1 DDDSGDLQ
9 YASKVTYNLTAGTT
23 YVLVVTPYANGYTGS
38 FVVQA
43 TSAVFPI
50 TNSWFTAASGGSSIF
65 TGNVFNPVG
74 VAGSGIPNTA
84 TPGSTD
90 FYVQSNITGACRTK
104 TTFTITAPSV
114 GGTVA
119 GSQSVCIGA
128 NSGTL
133 TLSGHTGS
141 IVRWESS
148 TDNFVSNIVT
158 IANTTTTLNFSNL
171 SQTTKYRAVVKNG
184 NCAAINSAVATITV
198 ITASAPTP
206 TNGSRCGTGSVT
218 LTATGC
224 AGGTINWYAG
234 VSGGTSL
241 GTGTSFNTPSI
252 ATTTTY
258 YVGCSLIGASPCQ
271 SVRVPVVA
279 TVNVNL
285 TFSGSQAAGNYRV
298 SQTITSTANVA
309 TGVNYYAAK
318 AIVMNPGF
326 QAGGSE
332 VFLAKIEDCP

>member
-1 DDDSGDLQ
+1 
-9 YASKVTYNLTAGTT
+9 
-23 YVLVVTPYANGYTGS
+23 
-38 FVVQA
+38 
-43 TSAVFPI
+43 
-50 TNSWFTAASGGSSIF
+50 
-65 TGNVFNPVG
+65 
-74 VAGSGIPNTA
+74 
-84 TPGSTD
+84 
-90 FYVQSNITGACRTK
+90 
-104 TTFTITAPSV
+104 
-114 GGTVA
+114 
-119 GSQSVCIGA
+119 
-128 NSGTL
+128 
-133 TLSGHTGS
+133 
-141 IVRWESS
+141 
-148 TDNFVSNIVT
+148 
-158 IANTTTTLNFSNL
+158 
-171 SQTTKYRAVVKNG
+171 
-184 NCAAINSAVATITV
+184 
-198 ITASAPTP
+198 
-206 TNGSRCGTGSVT
+206 
-218 LTATGC
+218 C